1 MRSRLPL
8 RSQQSAG
15 QTRRAVTSPGGCQR
29 LQAERRRSGY
39 AGLFLL
45 FGLILGSGDTGCSM
59 ESGGMHS
66 HRAHQRLL
74 SPSAAPEKRDEP
86 LRRARA
92 EPSNGEQTGP
102 AFVQEPPSRVV
113 YLNTT
118 GAWIHCQAYGHP
130 PPTVRWRHVAFDHL
144 ASVSGG
150 TNGAGSSLLLQLH
163 AGALGEPLEEVSGVR
178 RLLPNGTLVMAPFGA
193 AQARHHAGVVQ
204 CVAQN
209 DVGSIVSRDVHL
221 RGVVAQEYKTKV
233 YDEFV
238 VRGNTAVL
246 HCQMPTFVREDIE
259 VTGWLRED
267 GLFIQPGGAEKS
279 ASKKAEAKAAGGLPH
294 RYKVLSPSGEL
305 LVRNVSSADD
315 GVSYRCQT
323 RHKLTGS
330 VKVSDT
336 AGRVIVNP
344 STGPFQPRHIFTRS
358 AVSVDEGSAAE
369 LVCVAHGYSVP
380 EYRWYKL
387 SGGTNDSREPL
398 HSSGRIAVHSDTLLI
413 RHASISD
420 SGRYLCVANN
430 SLASEPFTV
439 TLSVLAPLSVV
450 VHPDRQTVDF
460 GGTAAFNCIPSG
472 NPVSTMVWIK
482 DGKALRPGD
491 TGVQVS
497 PDGRSLVIQPVSR
510 KDAGIYQC
518 LVRNERDSAQGA
530 ARLKLGFSAPT
541 FLSVFAE
548 QSAEPGRGVS
558 LQCSATGSP
567 LPRISWALDGAP
579 LPDVRGRT
587 VPPSVM
593 ALPGHVSSF
602 VNISAVRSDDGG
614 LYTCRA
620 SNGAGTV
627 EHAAR
632 LNVVG
637 PPRVRPMAP
646 VSAVAGEKL
655 ALDCRYSGYP
665 IEVVSWSR
673 GGIHLPS
680 SKRQEVLRDGSL
692 VISEVRQYEDNGT
705 YTCHVTGTQGES
717 ANGTVEV
724 NVRVRPT
731 IAPFSFPSG
740 LQAGMRARLG
750 CTVISGDPPFEFGW
764 RKDGRPLGAELG
776 VRAQTDAFSSDLTF
790 TSLNVRHNGNYT
802 CVVSNAAASA
812 SHSASLVVQVPP
824 QWVIEPSDTS
834 VLLGR
839 SVRMDCWADGH
850 PLPTI
855 TWERENLYGTP
866 GFSAIT
872 VGTEYEIYANGS
884 LLVKNAQEQSAG
896 RYLCQATN
904 GIRSGLS
911 KLVHLKVH
919 AGPHFASKFRSE
931 AVRRGDT
938 ARLRCKVQ
946 GDAPIALSW
955 AKDGQPI
962 GPPST
967 DPRYTF
973 REETPGSPKHAA
985 SLLVITK
992 VERRDAALFT
1002 CHASNAY
1009 GADNLNIKLIVQ
1021 EPPEPPT
1028 DLKATEVKSRSFKL
1042 SWTPS
1047 VGTNNAASTYHV
1059 QCTPETGAAVN
1070 ASVEGTAT
1078 LVSVRPLRPAFTY
1091 RCQVRAQNDIGI
1103 GDPSKDLEVTAGIEV
1118 PGGPPLEVKAI
1129 AVDSQSIRVTWKP
1142 PERELWHG
1150 ELKGY
1155 YVGYRLDQPGDPYLY
1170 KTLQLDQP
1178 QVGSTEAVPTEV
1190 LLSPLRKFSPYL
1202 VLVQAFNAAGPGP
1215 RSDEVAVSTLDDVP
1229 SQAPQEVQCSPLSSD
1244 SIRVTWQPP
1253 HKSAIHGYL
1262 QGYRIWYAQ
1271 LPASRERGREE
1282 KAVTGQ
1288 ETTLVDLRKY
1298 TNYFIQVAA
1307 FTQRGLGAESEPVFC
1322 RTLEDVPDAPE
1333 DLKVLIVSATSLLV
1347 AWKPPVHRNGLIT
1360 MYSIYA
1366 KTLDKQN
1373 ATVKLVPTSKLEYN
1387 LTLVPRNTRVEVWVT
1402 ASSRVGEGPPSKIV
1416 AQTTSD
1422 QVPARIV
1429 DFDEIVQ
1436 VAPAEDVHLSCRF
1449 LGTAPVHWEWKHG
1462 EVPVSRSNR
1471 TELTSDGSLSL
1482 RRVDAASAGNYTC
1495 HVRNRLAN
1503 DRRIVA
1509 LIVRAH
1515 LEGFVLKVVSQTATS
1530 LQLTASGSAVDDQVV
1545 QVLEIHL
1552 KSESGEWQQR
1562 SLVGRHNDTYHLDG
1576 LQCGTRYQLYAVA
1589 FLASGRREQSDLL
1602 ATRTLGSPP
1611 VAPNK
1616 EDIVRALNG
1625 SHVQVMPSAW
1635 RSGGCP
1641 LTRLSIEHRLL
1652 HGQQPEWIARWNHT
1666 SPAAGVLPQDLP
1678 DVLLGGLQPETWYV
1692 VRLMAANAAG
1702 LTKVK
1707 YDVMTPSALAGVADK
1722 GSDKS
1727 AVAAFLED
1735 TTTLVSM
1742 ASSGV
1747 VLLAGLI
1754 AVICLVLY
1762 KRRRNGRAASTAAA
1776 SARSGAKNKRKPV
1789 TSSSR
1794 PRTSSSQQQQ
1804 SQPKPAE
1811 SRSSDLA
1818 TATTTTTIST
1828 SGGNERAAEG
1838 RPERTSAASGGIG
1851 DAHRRGSGGGG
1862 SSSVPPVLPQKK
1874 NKEAARRSREQ
1885 LSSAAR
1891 SSPVRKSQST
1901 ATSKTSSNAGSQQL
1915 LSQQQQQQH
1924 KQHQQHQQKNKQLNK
1939 QAKQQ
1944 QEQTPRIQM
1953 SPTKKQFFDEEI
1965 TPYATFQLSPTKG
1978 DHGINIDDDGEEFK
1992 TFTIHHGEP
2001 PYLTKGSLD
2010 APSTCSKNGKE
2021 EFYSHS
2027 HAANSHSLTSGS
2039 SNQDELLRA
2048 YEYAR
2053 RHPPGSSSQASA
2065 GGALMH
2071 YDAPD
2076 DSHTTGS
2083 EGSTDPGI
2091 RQFTESP
2098 PEPNE
2103 RRQAACITPGSGGG
2117 MSKDSSTSS
2126 SSSSSSSSSAGG
2138 LGPDGGADDA
2148 TPVNTPSQ
2156 ASAIPACFA
2165 VWDRAPLPGRSGLVA
2180 RAGHLPQVKV
2190 PSQAKVQPSKS
2201 QQPLPPPPLPTK
2213 KGSVLSTST
2222 PAPTVVP
2229 SAPPARFVKKG
2240 WPDSRST
2247 RPQARAIRLS
2257 SDESDESEGTASTFG
2272 HADVVRG
2279 SSSNEFSETDRSSQG
2294 AFGRRRKSGSDIID
2308 C

>member
-1 MRSRLPL
+1 MRTQPRRGPALPP
-8 RSQQSAG
+8 RAG
-15 QTRRAVTSPGGCQR
+15 QSRRSVTSPGGCQR
-29 LQAERRRSGY
+29 PLADRSRRWQ
-39 AGLFLL
+39 AGLLL
-45 FGLILGSGDTGCSM
+45 LLCLLLGFAETGGSL
-59 ESGGMHS
+59 ESGGPHS
-66 HRAHQRLL
+66 HRARPL
-74 SPSAAPEKRDEP
+74 SSAADQTPRT
-86 LRRARA
+86 ARA
-92 EPSNGEQTGP
+92 AEAPNGDQTGP

-130 PPTVRWRHVAFDHL
+130 PPSVRWRHVAFGH
-144 ASVSGG
+144 AGSSGSSS
-150 TNGAGSSLLLQLH
+150 SSLLLQLH
-163 AGALGEPLEEVSGVR
+163 AGALGEPLQEVAGVR
-178 RLLPNGTLVMAPFGA
+178 RLLPNGTLAMAPFGA

-204 CVAQN
+204 CVAEN
-209 DVGSIVSRDVHL
+209 DVGRIVSRDVHL

-246 HCQMPTFVREDIE
+246 HCQMPSFVREDVD
-259 VTGWLRED
+259 VTGWIRED
-267 GLFIQPGGAEKS
+267 GLLIQPGQGAG
-279 ASKKAEAKAAGGLPH
+279 AAEQPATAHQRDPKAAGGPH
-294 RYKVLSPSGEL
+294 RYRVLSPSGEL

-323 RHKLTGS
+323 RHKLTGT
-330 VKVSDT
+330 VRVSDT

-344 STGPFQPRHIFTRS
+344 STGPFQPRHIFSRS
-358 AVSVDEGSAAE
+358 TVSVDEGSTAE
-369 LVCVAHGYSVP
+369 LVCVAHGYTVP
-380 EYRWYKL
+380 EYRWHKL
-387 SGGTNDSREPL
+387 SGGTSNDSREPL
-398 HSSGRIAVHSDTLLI
+398 HGGGRLTVDSDTLLI
-413 RHASISD
+413 RHATIAD

-439 TLSVLAPLSVV
+439 TLSVLAPLSAV
-450 VHPDRQTVDF
+450 VHPDRQTVDL
-460 GGTAAFNCIPSG
+460 GGAASFNCIPSG
-472 NPVSTMVWIK
+472 HPVSTMVWIK
-482 DGKALRPGD
+482 DGRALRPGD
-491 TGVQVS
+491 ARVLVS
-497 PDGRSLVIQPVSR
+497 PDGRSLVVQPVSR
-510 KDAGIYQC
+510 EDAGMYQC
-518 LVRNERDSAQGA
+518 LVRNDRDSAQGS

-541 FLSVFAE
+541 FLSVFSE
-548 QSAEPGRGVS
+548 QAAEPGRAVS

-567 LPRISWALDGAP
+567 LPHISWTLDGAP
-579 LPDVRGRT
+579 LDGRSRT
-587 VPPSVM
+587 VAPHASAV

-602 VNISAVRSDDGG
+602 VNISAVRPDDGG
-614 LYTCRA
+614 LYTCQA
-620 SNGAGTV
+620 ANGAGDV
-627 EHAAR
+627 EHGAR
-632 LNVVG
+632 LNVLG

-646 VSAVAGEKL
+646 VSAVAGEPL
-655 ALDCRYSGYP
+655 RLDCRYSGYP
-665 IEVVSWSR
+665 VETVSWTR
-673 GGIHLPS
+673 GGLQLPS
-680 SKRQEVLRDGSL
+680 SKREEVLRDGSL
-692 VISEVRQYEDNGT
+692 VVSEVRQYEDNGT
-705 YTCHVTGTQGES
+705 YTCHVTGPRGQS
-717 ANGTVEV
+717 ASGSVEV
-724 NVRVRPT
+724 HVRVRPT

-790 TSLNVRHNGNYT
+790 TSLGVRHNGNYS

-824 QWVIEPSDTS
+824 QWVIEPSDAS

-839 SVRMDCWADGH
+839 SVRMDCWADGY

-866 GFSAIT
+866 GYSAIT
-872 VGTEYEIYANGS
+872 AGPDYEIYANGS

-919 AGPHFASKFRSE
+919 AGPHFAAKFRSE
-931 AVRRGDT
+931 AVRRGDSV
-938 ARLRCKVQ
+938 RLRCKAQ
-946 GDAPIALSW
+946 GDAPITLTW
-955 AKDGQPI
+955 ARDGQPL

-967 DPRYTF
+967 EPRYTF
-973 REETPGSPKHAA
+973 REETPTSPKHAA
-985 SLLVITK
+985 SLLVISK

-1009 GADNLNIKLIVQ
+1009 GADDLNIKLIVQ

-1028 DLKATEVKSRSFKL
+1028 NLKATEVKSRSFKL
-1042 SWTPS
+1042 SWTPPAGANS
-1047 VGTNNAASTYHV
+1047 AASRYHV
-1059 QCTPETGAAVN
+1059 HCSPESGAAIN
-1070 ASVEGTAT
+1070 ASVEGSAT
-1078 LVSVRPLRPAFTY
+1078 WVSVRPLRPAFTY
-1091 RCQVRAQNDIGI
+1091 RCQVRAENDVGI
-1103 GDPSKDLEVTAGIEV
+1103 GDPSEPLEVKAGIEV
-1118 PGGPPLEVKAI
+1118 PGGPPLEVKA
-1129 AVDSQSIRVTWKP
+1129 ASVDSQTIRVTWKP

-1170 KTLQLDQP
+1170 KTLQLDQQQQP
-1178 QVGSTEAVPTEV
+1178 GSAEAGPVRTEV
-1190 LLSPLRKFSPYL
+1190 LLSPLRKFSPYV

-1229 SQAPQEVQCSPLSSD
+1229 SQAPQEVQCSPLSSE

-1253 HKSAIHGYL
+1253 PKSAIHGYL

-1333 DLKVLIVSATSLLV
+1333 DVKVLIVSATSLLV
-1347 AWKPPVHRNGLIT
+1347 VWKPPVHRNGLIT

-1429 DFDEIVQ
+1429 DFDEVVQ

-1462 EVPVSRSNR
+1462 EAPLSRSNR
-1471 TELTSDGSLSL
+1471 TELGSDGSLSL
-1482 RRVDAASAGNYTC
+1482 RRVDATSAGNYSC
-1495 HVRNRLAN
+1495 HVRNRLAS
-1503 DRRIVA
+1503 DRRLVA

-1515 LEGFVLKVVSQTATS
+1515 LEGFVLKVVTQTATS

-1545 QVLEIHL
+1545 QVLEVHL

-1641 LTRLSIEHRLL
+1641 LTRLSVEHRPL
-1652 HGQQPEWIARWNHT
+1652 HGQQQEWTAHWNHT

-1678 DVLLGGLQPETWYV
+1678 DVFLGGLQPETWYV
-1692 VRLMAANAAG
+1692 IRLMAANAAG
-1702 LTKVK
+1702 LTRVK
-1707 YDVMTPSALAGVADK
+1707 YDLVTPSAQAGATDK
-1722 GSDKS
+1722 GGGGKS

-1742 ASSGV
+1742 ASSGI
-1747 VLLAGLI
+1747 VLLAGLV
-1754 AVICLVLY
+1754 AVVCLVLY
-1762 KRRRNGRAASTAAA
+1762 KRRRNGRAAASSTTA
-1776 SARSGAKNKRKPV
+1776 SARSGAKGKRKPPPP
-1789 TSSSR
+1789 SGR
-1794 PRTSSSQQQQ
+1794 PRTTSSQQQPT
-1804 SQPKPAE
+1804 QPKPTE

-1828 SGGNERAAEG
+1828 SGGNDRG
-1838 RPERTSAASGGIG
+1838 GDRPERTGGG
-1851 DAHRRGSGGGG
+1851 GPGGGGG

-1874 NKEAARRSREQ
+1874 NKDAARRSREQ
-1885 LSSAAR
+1885 LSSATR
-1891 SSPVRKSQST
+1891 SSPIRKSQST

-1915 LSQQQQQQH
+1915 LSQQQQQH
-1924 KQHQQHQQKNKQLNK
+1924 RQHQQKNKQLNK
-1939 QAKQQ
+1939 QAQQ
-1944 QEQTPRIQM
+1944 QQQQTPRIHM

-1978 DHGINIDDDGEEFK
+1978 DHDIHIDDDGEEFK

-2053 RHPPGSSSQASA
+2053 RHPSGSSLQAA
-2065 GGALMH
+2065 GGGAMMH

-2076 DSHTTGS
+2076 DGHTTGS

-2103 RRQAACITPGSGGG
+2103 RRQAACITPGSGGALD
-2117 MSKDSSTSS
+2117 KDSSTSS
-2126 SSSSSSSSSAGG
+2126 SSSSSSSDSAGC

-2165 VWDRAPLPGRSGLVA
+2165 VWDRAPLPGRSGIVA
-2180 RAGHLPQVKV
+2180 RAGHLPQVKA
-2190 PSQAKVQPSKS
+2190 PSQAKVQSSKS
-2201 QQPLPPPPLPTK
+2201 QQQPLPPPPLPTK
-2213 KGSVLSTST
+2213 KGSVLSAST
-2222 PAPTVVP
+2222 PAPAP

-2240 WPDSRST
+2240 
-2247 RPQARAIRLS
+2247 LS

-2279 SSSNEFSETDRSSQG
+2279 SSSNEFSETERSSQG